1 MDSHYTPYSAKL
13 ARALEIHFDFE
24 SPSAGLVYAPHLPGP
39 VRKLDGEATTRS
51 QLVLLWQPLIG
62 VLVDGYRFER
72 IREER
77 KYELNGETKE
87 E

>member
-1 MDSHYTPYSAKL
+1 M
-13 ARALEIHFDFE
+13 
-24 SPSAGLVYAPHLPGP
+24 PGP
-39 VRKLDGEATTRS
+39 VRKLGGEATVRG
-51 QLVLLWQPLIG
+51 QLVLRWQPLIG

-77 KYELNGETKE
+77 KYELNAETNE